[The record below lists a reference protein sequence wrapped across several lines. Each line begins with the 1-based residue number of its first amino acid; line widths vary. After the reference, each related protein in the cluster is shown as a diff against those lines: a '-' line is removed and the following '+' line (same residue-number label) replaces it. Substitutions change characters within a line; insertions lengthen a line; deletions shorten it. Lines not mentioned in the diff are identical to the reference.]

1 VKIVRAIAERIDRLR
16 AAPREELGRAGRFAK
31 FHIQLWRF
39 CGRRL
44 RENNAMAMSAA
55 LSFRTLFALV
65 PALVLALLVLKSVG
79 ATAPAKANLRRLIAQ
94 AAPHAVG
101 PATTTAPAT
110 APGATTAPADENNA
124 DLVDELWAKVE
135 QVEAQLTF
143 GRIGP
148 VGVVLLIW
156 TALGLLTTVERSLN
170 RIFGARRSRALGRRV
185 LLYWSAMTLLPVL
198 LAAAV
203 YVGEWTVKAFRDVPV
218 ASWLFAVAGWAGP
231 VVVGIVLL
239 AAVYKLMP
247 NTPVRSRSA
256 IGGAVVAVPLWLL
269 AKWGLAV
276 YVEELVVK
284 GSLYGALGL
293 LPLFLFW
300 LNLSWLIFLFGAE
313 LAHTAANLG
322 RMQSAEQAEQ
332 TLLGP
337 SDLLAGALAVAGPYA
352 AGGGPVAF
360 EAIAAGLDLPDASAQ
375 RVLDRLAALGVVCA
389 VEHDRTGA
397 YVLARPPEAIG
408 VLEVVDLAPAAG
420 GQGRRALDAALA
432 QPIERLLERSRTAL
446 GDLTLADVLAGETII

>member
-1 VKIVRAIAERIDRLR
+1 MKIVSAISERIERLR

-94 AAPHAVG
+94 AAPHAAALE
-101 PATTTAPAT
+101 ATTAPTTAPA
-110 APGATTAPADENNA
+110 AGAADAEHA

-203 YVGEWTVKAFRDVPV
+203 YVGEWAVKIFRDVPV
-218 ASWLFAVAGWAGP
+218 VSWLFALAGWSGP

-276 YVEELVVK
+276 YVQKFVVT

-332 TLLGP
+332 ALLRP
-337 SDLLAGALAVAGPYA
+337 WDLLAGALAVAGPYA

-360 EAIAAGLDLPDASAQ
+360 EAVAARLDLPDASVQ
-375 RVLDRLAALGVVCA
+375 RVLNRLAGLGVVCP
-389 VEHDRTGA
+389 VDRRGSGA
-397 YVLARPPEAIG
+397 YVLVRPPEAIG

-420 GQGRRALDAALA
+420 GQDRRAIDAELA
-432 QPIERLLERSRTAL
+432 RPLERLLERSRAVL
-446 GDLTLADVLAGETII
+446 GGLTLADVLEGERAG